1 MCIFKRKRYEN
12 SRYDIQAA
20 GYKQTYDRVIRLIT
34 EVRDQDFYFCIGN
47 HDASYLWMKFE
58 SGYSVKA
65 EHLVREKML
74 ELRNAFADPEKFA
87 YVHRIDNV
95 IFSHAGICALFA
107 MKHAKTAET
116 VDQLIYIINH
126 ELTEHE
132 LWTDESPLW
141 IRMQYSNVWT
151 LKGNLLVL
159 KKNAVIVSEKI
170 LSKLIW

>member
-1 MCIFKRKRYEN
+1 
-12 SRYDIQAA
+12 
-20 GYKQTYDRVIRLIT
+20 
-34 EVRDQDFYFCIGN
+34 
-47 HDASYLWMKFE
+47 
-58 SGYSVKA
+58 
-65 EHLVREKML
+65 
-74 ELRNAFADPEKFA
+74 
-87 YVHRIDNV
+87 
-95 IFSHAGICALFA
+95 

>member
-1 MCIFKRKRYEN
+1 M
-12 SRYDIQAA
+12 
-20 GYKQTYDRVIRLIT
+20 IRLIT